1 MVSINKKNDKK
12 GNVYYYLQQTIRK
25 KGRIE
30 YREKYIGK
38 QIPKDIDELKLRL
51 FRESYKELYDSI
63 ELIKNNYNKE
73 VKNMPRSIKEKSLV
87 LFATR
92 FTYDTQRIEGS
103 TLSLRDT
110 ANLLEKGITPK
121 DKPIEDIKE
130 AEAHKKLVY
139 KILRSKK
146 DLSYSAIL
154 EWHKELFQDTKSDIA
169 CNIRKHKVGISASRF
184 IPPLPVEIYPLLI
197 DFFKWY
203 NKNKNKQEKLHPIE
217 LAALV
222 HLKFVSIHPFGDG
235 NSRISRLMMNFV
247 LHKKGYPMFNISYQG
262 RNSYYNALERSQT
275 KNEWNHFLLW
285 FLKNYIKSNKR

>member
-1 MVSINKKNDKK
+1 MVSIKKKKDKK

-25 KGRIE
+25 KGRVE

-38 QIPKDIDELKLRL
+38 QIPKNIDELKIRL

-63 ELIKNNYNKE
+63 ELIKNNYIKE
-73 VKNMPRSIKEKSLV
+73 IKNMPRSIKEKSLV

-130 AEAHKKLVY
+130 AEAHKKLFY
-139 KILRSKK
+139 KLLRNKK
-146 DLSYSAIL
+146 DLSYNIIL

-169 CNIRKHKVGISASRF
+169 GNIRKYRVGISGSKF

-203 NKNKNKQEKLHPIE
+203 NQNKNKQEKLHAIE
-217 LAALV
+217 LAVLV
-222 HLKFVSIHPFGDG
+222 HLKFVTIHPFGDG
-235 NSRISRLMMNFV
+235 NGRISRLMMNFV
-247 LHKKGYPMFNISYQG
+247 LNKKGYPMFNIPYEG

-285 FLKNYIKSNKR
+285 FMKNYIKSNKR